1 MSKLFLVLSISALF
15 ILIFGCNNKVVVE
28 TNHWAN
34 EIPSINGKLNDWHN
48 LQRSAKQNAFQ
59 YEISNDQEN
68 LYIGFRVIDPSVQ
81 TNIMRR
87 GLTIWFDTLGKK
99 KRHVGIGYPLALSE
113 SDAEKIAVQA
123 NGDANKM
130 SEVYT
135 EFAQEFDLLGYTDEA
150 LRVSNLTSK
159 DMKVGAGFDKLRSLV
174 CEIKIPLKRIFK
186 TQPSLDK
193 VFSINFKVNE
203 EKRTAED
210 EPSLF
215 DDPSS
220 NSITQSNPLMQSPN
234 RMGQPGQQLPQ
245 NNPNSPLT
253 GRSQSTSVWVVQQ
266 LTSE

>member
-1 MSKLFLVLSISALF
+1 MSKLLFVLSISSLF
-15 ILIFGCNNKVVVE
+15 IIIFACNNKVVVE
-28 TNHWAN
+28 TNHWASQ
-34 EIPSINGKLNDWHN
+34 IPSINGNLNDWNN

-59 YEISNDQEN
+59 YEISNDEEN
-68 LYIGFRVIDPSVQ
+68 LYIGFRVIDPNVQ

-87 GLTIWFDTLGKK
+87 GMTIWFDTLGKK
-99 KRHVGIGYPLALSE
+99 KRHIGIGYPLPLSE
-113 SDAEKIAVQA
+113 SDAETIAVKA

-135 EFAQEFDLLGYTDEA
+135 EFAQEFDLLGYVDEA

-159 DMKVGAGFDKLRSLV
+159 DMKVGAGFDELRSLV
-174 CEIKIPLKRIFK
+174 CEVKIPLKRIFK
-186 TQPSLDK
+186 KQPPLDK

-203 EKRTAED
+203 QKQTAEE

-234 RMGQPGQQLPQ
+234 RMGQPGQQMPP
-245 NNPNSPLT
+245 NGPNSQLT
-253 GRSQSTSVWVVQQ
+253 SRSQSTSIWLTQQ
-266 LTSE
+266 LSSE